1 MGKKGEGRRPQGA
14 DRKTRRL
21 LVHTDVPVD
30 GGHMWTEV
38 HLEVT
43 HGYVQA
49 PEEALPSVR
58 EVHQPEVE
66 ALGPVSQ
73 ATSETLAFPAWAAW
87 LDTEAPAPLEEEA
100 CSSEE
105 E

>member
-21 LVHTDVPVD
+21 LVHTVVDVA
-30 GGHMWTEV
+30 GGKLWTEV

-43 HGYVQA
+43 HGFVPSAQA
-49 PEEALPSVR
+49 EDDRQPSLLGLWEEVPVVPGSPEAL
-58 EVHQPEVE
+58 E
-66 ALGPVSQ
+66 GPLVQ
-73 ATSETLAFPAWAAW
+73 EPVWA
-87 LDTEAPAPLEEEA
+87 DTESPAPPVEES